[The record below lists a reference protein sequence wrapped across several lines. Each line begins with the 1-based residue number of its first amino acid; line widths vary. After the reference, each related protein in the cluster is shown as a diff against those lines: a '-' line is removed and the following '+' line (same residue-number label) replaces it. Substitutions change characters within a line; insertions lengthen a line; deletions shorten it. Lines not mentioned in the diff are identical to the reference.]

1 MEIWSSRKTLGE
13 KMKITKMAA
22 INTSQGQAQQT
33 QPTQA
38 NPTQPTQPAQ
48 TNPTQLTPEENQTL
62 MSIRNRLISV
72 APEIGDIMANAR
84 SKAILFAVLEALGSV
99 NPTQLKTILNKV
111 QPTQ

>member
-1 MEIWSSRKTLGE
+1 
-13 KMKITKMAA
+13 MKITKMAA

-38 NPTQPTQPAQ
+38 NPTQPTQTNPTQ

-111 QPTQ
+111 QPTR